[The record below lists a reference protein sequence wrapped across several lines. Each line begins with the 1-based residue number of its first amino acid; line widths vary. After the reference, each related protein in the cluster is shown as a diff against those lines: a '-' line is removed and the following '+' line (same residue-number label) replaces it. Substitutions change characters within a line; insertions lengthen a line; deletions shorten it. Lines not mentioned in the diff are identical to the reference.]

1 MDPRNPLRLFSPG
14 YMYSLSEAEV
24 NRLGAENS
32 EVSKEREKLAKRIET
47 LNSVREAGQLAM
59 AKAATVA

>member
-1 MDPRNPLRLFSPG
+1 M
-14 YMYSLSEAEV
+14 